1 MSSVDTSPGA
11 SSLKSGTS
19 IASFVFDQPARR
31 VIFGVGALEKLPEEV
46 KRLGTK
52 ALVLSTPE
60 QRADAERVSKQLGD
74 IAVGIFTDAVMH
86 VPIDTA
92 RKARA
97 EAARLGADVYVTVG
111 GGSTTGLG
119 KVIALE
125 TGQPIVAV
133 PTTFAG
139 SEMTPIYGITE
150 GALKKTARDNK
161 VLPKTVIYDPVLT
174 LTLPV

>member
-1 MSSVDTSPGA
+1 MPPTDTSSA
-11 SSLKSGTS
+11 SSSLKTGTG
-19 IASFVFDQPARR
+19 IGSFVFDQPARR
-31 VIFGVGALEKLPEEV
+31 VIFGPGSIERLPEEV

-60 QRADAERVSKQLGD
+60 QRADAERVAQQLGAM
-74 IAVGIFTDAVMH
+74 AVGIFTDAAMH

-92 RKARA
+92 KKARA

-125 TGQPIVAV
+125 
-133 PTTFAG
+133 
-139 SEMTPIYGITE
+139 
-150 GALKKTARDNK
+150 
-161 VLPKTVIYDPVLT
+161 
-174 LTLPV
+174 